1 MSDEQLIPNAVGR
14 LDDVV
19 EALAA
24 GDVLKASN
32 LLWKRGN
39 DINRKRSIAARE
51 YDKANHELSA
61 VMDFSERLG
70 ADRDFAERVRVAC
83 GGGPKPADDGE
94 IGLFTTIRHSRMFS
108 GSQKK
113 HDDHGK

>member
-1 MSDEQLIPNAVGR
+1 MSEQLIPNAVGR

-70 ADRDFAERVRVAC
+70 ADRDFAERVRAAC
-83 GGGPKPADDGE
+83 GAGGGREVDVKNLPKTPCVSC
-94 IGLFTTIRHSRMFS
+94 TY
-108 GSQKK
+108 
-113 HDDHGK
+113 

>member
-1 MSDEQLIPNAVGR
+1 MSSEQLIPNAVGR

-70 ADRDFAERVRVAC
+70 ADRDFAERVRAAC
-83 GGGPKPADDGE
+83 GAGGGREVDVKNLPKTPCVSC
-94 IGLFTTIRHSRMFS
+94 TY
-108 GSQKK
+108 
-113 HDDHGK
+113 